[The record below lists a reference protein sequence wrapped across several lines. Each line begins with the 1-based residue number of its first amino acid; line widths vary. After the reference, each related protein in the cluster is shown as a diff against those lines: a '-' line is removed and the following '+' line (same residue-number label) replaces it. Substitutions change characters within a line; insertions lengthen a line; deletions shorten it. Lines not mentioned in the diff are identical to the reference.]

1 MPKLIAQ
8 QVQVNYLGLFSKP
21 ALSSWGQGGMVLG
34 GLYEAF
40 RPYNITISDMRYE
53 SLSANLADSILTVF
67 LFNYS
72 ANYKFKWDRVEAVF
86 NDFTEE
92 QSLTIPEV
100 LKHGDDWI
108 RTLEPDFT
116 LQSHLVTYASHNR
129 LSEGTAKD
137 FLQTLSNLDIA
148 GVGNNEGN
156 GITFHWDIPERNWKF
171 HLAIDLSFQVTNGLF
186 LQFLIRIP
194 SDKIDHVETFQTGL
208 TLGRSALAKIG
219 LEV

>member
-1 MPKLIAQ
+1 MPKLIAH
-8 QVQVNYLGLFSKP
+8 QVQVNYVGVFSKP
-21 ALSSWGQGGMVLG
+21 ALSSWGQGGTILG

-40 RPYNITISDMRYE
+40 RPYNITIGDMRYE
-53 SLSANLADSILTVF
+53 SLSPNLADSILTVF

-86 NDFTEE
+86 NDLTEE
-92 QSLTIPEV
+92 QFLTIPEV
-100 LKHGDDWI
+100 LKRGDDWI
-108 RTLEPDFT
+108 RTLEPDFS
-116 LQSHLVTYASHNR
+116 LQSHLLTHTSHNQ

-137 FLQTLSNLDIA
+137 FLKTLSNLDIPD
-148 GVGNNEGN
+148 VGNNEGN

-171 HLAIDLSFQVTNGLF
+171 HLSIDLSFQVTNGLF

-194 SDKIDHVETFQTGL
+194 SDRIDHVDNFQAGL
-208 TLGRSALAKIG
+208 ALARGVLAKVG

>member
-8 QVQVNYLGLFSKP
+8 QVQLNYLGLFSKP
-21 ALSSWGQGGMVLG
+21 TLSSWGQGGTILG
-34 GLYEAF
+34 GLYSAF
-40 RPYNITISDMRYE
+40 RPYNVTISDMRFE
-53 SLSANLADSILTVF
+53 SLSPNLADSILTVF

-86 NDFTEE
+86 NDFNEE
-92 QSLTIPEV
+92 QFSIIPEV
-100 LKHGDDWI
+100 LQRGDEWI
-108 RTLEPDFT
+108 RTLEPEFSF
-116 LQSHLVTYASHNR
+116 QSHLLTHASHNQ

-137 FLQTLSNLDIA
+137 FLQTLSNLDIPD
-148 GVGNNEGN
+148 VGNNEGN

-186 LQFLIRIP
+186 IQFVIRVP
-194 SDKIDHVETFQTGL
+194 NDKIDYVETFQTGL
-208 TLGRSALAKIG
+208 TLGRSALSKVG